1 MHARAQMNKGKREF
15 RERERERE
23 RGGQDLHLPHMHAC
37 TWKRRKIG
45 EGEEIS
51 PPHARMQRTREKVD
65 TEGVW
70 WKKKKKKKKRG
81 RRRGRERKHGSQS

>member
-1 MHARAQMNKGKREF
+1 MLAHAYMRTNERGGKGVH
-15 RERERERE
+15 RERE

-51 PPHARMQRTREKVD
+51 PPHARMHAGTGES
-65 TEGVW
+65 G
-70 WKKKKKKKKRG
+70 
-81 RRRGRERKHGSQS
+81 